1 MHTHRIRKENITSG
15 FRFRQLSSRTS
26 LFTISGLVL
35 FLQYL
40 FFIVY
45 TQWSYDTEL
54 FKNNKLELDTLVL
67 STLDLVALISVYRIM
82 GSEIKSKV
90 AKRFYSVLAM
100 SLLFGSMAMSL
111 YLLVSEQIG
120 VWRYGHFEKVSLTP
134 VIFIVL
140 PIQALYLSYWGIVFV
155 RGHRIRD
162 AIPKIEI
169 AVFVVF
175 SLIAILAIVV
185 GFSGISSTG
194 QM

>member
-1 MHTHRIRKENITSG
+1 MNTHRMRKENIAHGFG
-15 FRFRQLSSRTS
+15 FRRSSSRST

-40 FFIVY
+40 FFIIY

-54 FKNNKLELDTLVL
+54 FRNNKIELDTLVL
-67 STLDLVALISVYRIM
+67 STVSLVALIVVYRIM

-100 SLLFGSMAMSL
+100 SLLFGSMAISL

-120 VWRYGHFEKVSLTP
+120 IWRYGHFEKVSLTP

-162 AIPKIEI
+162 AVPKIEI

-175 SLIAILAIVV
+175 SLITILAILV

-194 QM
+194 HT